1 MNPNKI
7 RNIIKPYKGWKQEN
21 PDKWIEHCKSQEKLD
36 DAIIY
41 AALAENHLGKRNSHQ
56 KRLKKLN
63 LEKFAANLIDK
74 KDDVHKANSFDELL
88 IIVETCKISGVG
100 KLACYDTAQRIGAKI
115 RLFPEHIYLHAGT
128 KTGAEIIL
136 GRRLKEKFINRT
148 DLPNPFQNE
157 NLNNAEIEDILCIYK
172 DRFEKFKP

>member
-7 RNIIKPYKGWKQEN
+7 RNIIKHYKKLRQEH
-21 PDKWIEHCKSQEKLD
+21 PDTWIEHCKNQEKLD
-36 DAIIY
+36 DVIIY
-41 AALAENHLGKRNSHQ
+41 AALAENHLGKRNNHQ
-56 KRLKKLN
+56 RRLKKLN

-74 KDDVHKANSFDELL
+74 KFDIQKAKSFGQLL
-88 IIVETCKISGVG
+88 IIVENCKFKGIGP
-100 KLACYDTAQRIGAKI
+100 LACYDTTQRIGAKI
-115 RLFPEHIYLHAGT
+115 GFYPEHIYLHAGT
-128 KTGAEIIL
+128 KIGAEKIL
-136 GRRLKEKFINRT
+136 GKPLKQKFINRT